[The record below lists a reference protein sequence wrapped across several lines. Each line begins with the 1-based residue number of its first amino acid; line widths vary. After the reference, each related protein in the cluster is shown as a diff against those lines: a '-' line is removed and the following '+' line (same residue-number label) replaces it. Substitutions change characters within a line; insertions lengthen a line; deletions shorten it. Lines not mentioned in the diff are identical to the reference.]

1 MKPLTAVVLVILTV
15 ALLLHDVD
23 ARGGGGGPSGR
34 GSIGSGSSKS
44 RITKTTPIKPVRFR
58 SAVIKSQAIS
68 GSRTKLFVE
77 NTDCTQVEKQING
90 TMIVLYE
97 FNPNAENDYT
107 GIIIMVIIAVIIV
120 VNGGPR
126 LCITLLDRCC

>member
-58 SAVIKSQAIS
+58 TPVIKSQGNAAH
-68 GSRTKLFVE
+68 K
-77 NTDCTQVEKQING
+77 
-90 TMIVLYE
+90 
-97 FNPNAENDYT
+97 PNYSPEQRL
-107 GIIIMVIIAVIIV
+107 VI
-120 VNGGPR
+120 
-126 LCITLLDRCC
+126 L